1 MKIKL
6 LIILFFQLFFFNF
19 ILNANEIDIVS
30 DNIKI
35 TENGKIIK
43 SIKTKA
49 IIKKKKLFIEGDYSE
64 YNKESEI
71 IEFKKNVLFSDE
83 TKNITVEDENAKY
96 NQKLDMAAF
105 LVIFTENYLHSI
117 NDANQNQQKN

>member
-49 IIKKKKLFIEGDYSE
+49 IIK
-64 YNKESEI
+64 
-71 IEFKKNVLFSDE
+71 
-83 TKNITVEDENAKY
+83 
-96 NQKLDMAAF
+96 
-105 LVIFTENYLHSI
+105 
-117 NDANQNQQKN
+117 

>member
-49 IIKKKKLFIEGDYSE
+49 IIKKKNFLLK
-64 YNKESEI
+64 EI
-71 IEFKKNVLFSDE
+71 ILNTIRS
-83 TKNITVEDENAKY
+83 
-96 NQKLDMAAF
+96 QK
-105 LVIFTENYLHSI
+105 
-117 NDANQNQQKN
+117 

>member
-19 ILNANEIDIVS
+19 IPNANEIDIVS

-35 TENGKIIK
+35 IENGKIIK

-49 IIKKKKLFIEGDYSE
+49 IIKKKKLFI
-64 YNKESEI
+64 
-71 IEFKKNVLFSDE
+71 
-83 TKNITVEDENAKY
+83 
-96 NQKLDMAAF
+96 
-105 LVIFTENYLHSI
+105 
-117 NDANQNQQKN
+117 